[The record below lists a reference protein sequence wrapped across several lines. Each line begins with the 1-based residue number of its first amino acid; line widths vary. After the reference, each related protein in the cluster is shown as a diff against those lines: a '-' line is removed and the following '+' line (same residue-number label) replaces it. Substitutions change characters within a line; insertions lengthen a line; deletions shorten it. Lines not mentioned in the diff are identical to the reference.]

1 MVSEEVDPVANDDWS
16 RVGGIDGLYYWVVCM
31 NRIKDPKK
39 GAQDKEQSCI
49 ERVHLVDEA
58 MISTTRRWLPS
69 GL

>member
-1 MVSEEVDPVANDDWS
+1 MVSEEVDPVVHDDWS
-16 RVGGIDGLYYWVVCM
+16 RVGGINRLYDWIVCL
-31 NRIKDPKK
+31 NRIENPKK

-49 ERVHLVDEA
+49 EEVHPVGEA